1 MPETTPLQPLAPWVA
16 LTATDADWDAVEPA
30 VLDTMLAQL
39 HLIRTFEEEVL
50 NLAGQKLVNGPAHS
64 SIGQEGG
71 AVGSVLALVG
81 KDQINGSHR
90 GHHQFLAK
98 AIGYVA
104 PDGVDPRAPLPDAV
118 REVLHRAMSEIAG
131 LKDGYC
137 YGRGGSM
144 HLQWMDAGAMGTNAI
159 VGGAVPFAAGFAYA
173 DRHAG
178 TDNVS
183 VTYFGDGA
191 VNIGSVLETMNL
203 AAAWKLPVCFFIEN
217 NQYAVSTTVQEA
229 TGDARLSARG
239 VGFGI
244 PSWRVDGQDTLA
256 VHLAMQQACEHMRS
270 GGGPTVVEVETYRYF
285 HQNGPFPGSA
295 FGYRSKDEETSWR
308 DRDPIAKVEHHLQR
322 RGLYSAEDLA
332 GIRKSIKAAM
342 AEISAGLVEQD
353 PNGKPGQLRIR
364 PELWPDPAF
373 LDVGIRGDLSGLEG
387 ATVREA
393 EDFAPDELEQRRM
406 VDVVADT
413 MARRMELDQSIVVMG
428 EDVHRLNGGSR
439 GATKGL
445 KEKFD
450 DRVLGTPIS
459 EAAFTGLGGGL
470 AQDGRFYPV
479 VELMYADF
487 LWVAADQIFNQIG
500 KARHMFGG
508 DHDMPLLMRI
518 KVGIGTGYG
527 SQHSM
532 DPAGFLATSVGWR
545 IIAPSTPLD
554 YVGLVNAAM
563 RLKDPVAVLEH
574 DADLYRFTGD
584 APKDDYDFILPPGE
598 AAIRREGSA
607 VTVLTY
613 MSMVHK
619 ALAAAE
625 ASGVDAEVID
635 LRWLDRASLD
645 WDTIEA
651 SIKKT
656 NKVLIVEQGSL
667 GTSYGGW
674 LADEIQRRYFDWL
687 DAPIAR
693 VHGSESSPS
702 ISKVLEAAALAN
714 ADDVAEALRLI

>member
-1 MPETTPLQPLAPWVA
+1 MPETTPLQPLAPWVSLA
-16 LTATDADWDAVEPA
+16 STDADWDALEPG

-50 NLAGQKLVNGPAHS
+50 ALAGQKLINGPAHA
-64 SIGQEGG
+64 SIGQEAG
-71 AVGSVLALVG
+71 AVGSVLPLVG
-81 KDQINGSHR
+81 ADQVNGSHR

-104 PDGVDPRAPLPDAV
+104 PDGVDPRKPLPEKV
-118 REVLHRAMSEIAG
+118 REVLHKSMAEIAG

-144 HLQWMDAGAMGTNAI
+144 HLQWIDAGAMGTNAI
-159 VGGAVPFAAGFAYA
+159 VGGAVPFAAGFAFA
-173 DRHAG
+173 DKWAD

-191 VNIGSVLETMNL
+191 TNIGSVLETMNL

-229 TGDARLSARG
+229 TGEPRLSARG
-239 VGFGI
+239 LGFGI
-244 PSWRVDGQDTLA
+244 PSWQVDGQDVVA
-256 VHLAMQQACEHMRS
+256 VYLAMQQACEHMRG
-270 GGGPTVVEVETYRYF
+270 GGGPTVVEADTYRYF

-295 FGYRSKDEETSWR
+295 FGYRSKLEESAWR
-308 DRDPIAKVEHHLQR
+308 DRDPIAKIESHLVR
-322 RGLYSAEDLA
+322 RGLYTEDELA
-332 GIRKSIKAAM
+332 GVRKSIKAAM
-342 AEISAGLVEQD
+342 GEIGAGLVEPD
-353 PNGKPGQLRIR
+353 PNGKPGQQRIR

-373 LDVGIRGDLSGLEG
+373 LDVGIRGDLSSLEG
-387 ATVREA
+387 LTVRE
-393 EDFAPDELEQRRM
+393 ESDFEPDELEQRKF
-406 VDVVADT
+406 VEVVADV
-413 MARRMELDQSIVVMG
+413 MGHRMEADPSVVVMG

-445 KEKFD
+445 KEKFE
-450 DRVLGTPIS
+450 DRVFGTPIS
-459 EAAFTGLGGGL
+459 EAAFSGLGGGL
-470 AQDGRFYPV
+470 ALDGRYYPV

-487 LWVAADQIFNQIG
+487 IWVAADQLFNQIG

-508 DHDMPLLMRI
+508 DHDMPLLLRI
-518 KVGIGTGYG
+518 KIGTGTGYG

-532 DPAGFLATSVGWR
+532 DPAGVLATSVGWR

-563 RLKDPVAVLEH
+563 KLKDPVAVLEH
-574 DADLYRFTGD
+574 DADLYKISGL
-584 APKDDYDFILPPGE
+584 APKHDFDYILPPGE
-598 AAIRREGSA
+598 AAVRRSGSD
-607 VTVLTY
+607 VTVISYL
-613 MSMVHK
+613 SMVHRCLD
-619 ALAAAE
+619 AVAE
-625 ASGVDAEVID
+625 SGVDGEVID
-635 LRWLDRASLD
+635 LRWLDPASLD
-645 WDTIEA
+645 WDTVEA

-667 GTSYGGW
+667 QTSYGGW
-674 LADEIQRRYFDWL
+674 LADEIARRYFDWL
-687 DAPIAR
+687 DAPVAR

-702 ISKVLEAAALAN
+702 ISKVLEAAALASTS
-714 ADDVAEALRLI
+714 DIVDALRSF